1 MLEVQ
6 TEGLLAEAGRER
18 VKRDA
23 VRHRKEQYEHVR
35 HGRCTAMRGGDSRSG
50 YGSWQEWGRRRQD
63 LLRQSQQCW
72 GGAAESLLLLL
83 ISRLL
88 TLLTDS
94 SCSYAG
100 AWPMYAFPLHA
111 G

>member
-35 HGRCTAMRGGDSRSG
+35 HPRGTALCG
-50 YGSWQEWGRRRQD
+50 GSWQEWGRPQPWRGSCGRG
-63 LLRQSQQCW
+63 L
-72 GGAAESLLLLL
+72 GAAA
-83 ISRLL
+83 
-88 TLLTDS
+88 
-94 SCSYAG
+94 AG
-100 AWPMYAFPLHA
+100 SAASVM
-111 G
+111 GSVGVG